1 MLKMLP
7 LGDVFSGKSGQKR
20 VAEFMLRS
28 GICVKNGR
36 LLFSGVEL
44 SDVKVARALGVD
56 RRVVRAAVAT
66 ITADKT
72 LRELYGK
79 LGSTVVLKDV
89 AASLGLGAIEII
101 PKNAQTRGIVAS
113 VARLISDEGISI
125 RQVTIEDPLESDA
138 EMTVVT
144 EKPIPRT
151 LIDKLLKVN
160 GVRKVVVVN

>member
-1 MLKMLP
+1 MLL
-7 LGDVFSGKSGQKR
+7 LGNAFSGKGGQKK
-20 VAEFMLRS
+20 VAEFMLRT
-28 GICVKNGR
+28 GVCIKNGK
-36 LLFSGVEL
+36 LFFSGVEL
-44 SDVKVARALGVD
+44 SFVKVSRALGVD
-56 RRVVRAAVAT
+56 RRVVKATVAT
-66 ITADKT
+66 IAADKA

-101 PKNAQTRGIVAS
+101 PKNAQTKGIVAS

-125 RQVTIEDPLESDA
+125 RQVTIEDPLFSDA

-144 EKPIPRT
+144 EKPIPRE

-160 GVRKVVVVN
+160 GVRKVVVIN